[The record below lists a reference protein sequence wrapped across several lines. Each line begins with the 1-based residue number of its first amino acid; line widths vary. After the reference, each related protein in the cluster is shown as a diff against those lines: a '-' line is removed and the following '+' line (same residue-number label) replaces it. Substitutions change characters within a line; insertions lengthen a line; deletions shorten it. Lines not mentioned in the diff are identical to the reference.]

1 MHLSCKWQGSSLTR
15 RRSRQLLEQKRLRA
29 RSWLPGLLLFAISI
43 SAEPDAM
50 AYWGYW
56 SMGYQIVS
64 YLYVMIYLHLR
75 GEISPPPVYTFFT
88 EISFSRE
95 LRYCARYMAKI
106 KFRQQRGAGDRGIW
120 LGYSSERKPQF
131 YLLNYCPFERTPSFC
146 ALLLLILIP
155 LTWSTSLRHVCL
167 ATSAPLHA

>member
-1 MHLSCKWQGSSLTR
+1 MVLSLNAPYVPAKTR
-15 RRSRQLLEQKRLRA
+15 QV
-29 RSWLPGLLLFAISI
+29 LPGLGDVDKLRIDVFT
-43 SAEPDAM
+43 EPRCEAVEK
-50 AYWGYW
+50 G
-56 SMGYQIVS
+56 
-64 YLYVMIYLHLR
+64 LR